1 LAIIKNKF
9 FTKIKNKMENIE
21 LTPEIV
27 KEILLNNRQ
36 RERNTFSK
44 YACISF
50 ASQRYE
56 EETDPDKTNIRPSF
70 FRDTDKIIHS
80 LAYTRYID
88 KTQVFYLFENDHI
101 THRVLHVQLVS
112 KIARVIGRSLR
123 LNEDLIEAIA
133 LGHDLG
139 HVPYGHAGEKR
150 LNEITKKLSEEY
162 FYHNV
167 QSVRILRFIENKGK
181 GLNISLQVL
190 DGILCHNGELVLE
203 EYVPNYKKKLDQFED
218 EYLQCWNVE
227 NFSQNL
233 TPMTLEGCVVRIAD
247 IIAYLGRDFEDAITL
262 GIINREDMPELSAS
276 VLGNTNSTL
285 INNIV
290 LDLINN
296 SYGKNYIKLSPKIHS
311 AIKDFYKFSLVH
323 IYNNPEKISQDYKID
338 LAFQSLFNYFLDD
351 ITTGKLTTQIK
362 RDFLDNMTHEYKEK
376 NSPVRIVCD
385 YIAGMTDDYFNN
397 QYRLSVLPLSFG
409 MQLTK
414 KA

>member
-1 LAIIKNKF
+1 MR
-9 FTKIKNKMENIE
+9 KIK
-21 LTPEIV
+21 LTSRIV
-27 KEILLNNRQ
+27 KDILINNRQ
-36 RERNTFSK
+36 RERKTLSKNACFS
-44 YACISF
+44 F
-50 ASQRYE
+50 NQQRY
-56 EETDPDKTNIRPSF
+56 DKEKVHDRINIRPSF
-70 FRDTDKIIHS
+70 FHDTDKIIHS

-139 HVPYGHAGEKR
+139 HVPYGHTGEKI
-150 LNEITKKLSEEY
+150 LNGITTKLFGEF

-181 GLNISLQVL
+181 GLNLTLQVL
-190 DGILCHNGELVLE
+190 DGILCHNGELVLA
-203 EYVPNYKKKLDQFED
+203 EYVPNYKKSLEQFEE
-218 EYLQCWNVE
+218 EYSKCWKVDNY
-227 NFSQNL
+227 SQTL

-262 GIINREDMPELSAS
+262 GIIDRKDMPELPAS
-276 VLGNTNSTL
+276 ILGNTNSTL

-311 AIKDFYKFSLVH
+311 AIQDFYKFSAVR
-323 IYNNPEKISQDYKID
+323 IYNNPEKSSQDNKID
-338 LAFQSLFNYFLDD
+338 LAFQSLFSYYLDD
-351 ITTGKLTTQIK
+351 INTGKLTTQIK

-376 NSPVRIVCD
+376 NSPARIVCD

-397 QYRLSVLPLSFG
+397 QYKLSVLPQSFG
-409 MQLTK
+409 MYLGK
-414 KA
+414 KD